1 MARLS
6 FSPRTYR
13 LGLRKVR
20 LVRYAYSPKAKRSVT
35 RRVGLLDTMADP
47 DDLTWGLQLHEAEQL
62 TEDDLCAV
70 RQWLR
75 SNGAPEAQALRA
87 QARERI
93 RGEVVHELTRQQGA
107 DSLLNPLQA
116 LKKHLEAATAALP
129 AHVQA
134 LRAKGQDPWGTL
146 RHDYLQV
153 NVAYESFFE
162 MAQAQGVA
170 SRRKKAVQPDG
181 CAPSSAG

>member
-6 FSPRTYR
+6 FSPSTYR

-35 RRVGLLDTMADP
+35 TRVGLLDTMADP
-47 DDLTWGLQLHEAEQL
+47 DDLSWGLQLHEAEQL
-62 TEDDLCAV
+62 TEDDMCAI

-116 LKKHLEAATAALP
+116 LKKHVEAATGALP

-153 NVAYESFFE
+153 HVAYDGFFQ
-162 MAQAQGVA
+162 MAQTQGVA
-170 SRRKKAVQPDG
+170 RKHKPASEPDG
-181 CAPSSAG
+181 SAPSTAG